1 MTKGSVTIFTTLSMV
16 LVAATLFSLLE
27 GMRFFEINRLS
38 QLQTELATEA
48 FFANYNANLWQ
59 EYHLLGSDGT
69 NVTERLRESGNAR
82 NIARDKGLN
91 LFLTEVETVDLES
104 YTRITDGNGAVY
116 VHAVST
122 YMEEQMLYE
131 TLKILY
137 NQYEVIQALIQS
149 SEIDLT
155 KIDEALVNIEEAQR
169 LANQQREE
177 LMKNQDGVVEEER
190 ILQSSA
196 PVLVN
201 PIQEI
206 KNLQEKGI
214 LEVVLSSTDSISK
227 KELSNANLVSK
238 RQLYEGK
245 NYEVPESAWMDKV
258 LLQQYLLSYFSN
270 YLDSK
275 ENTYLSYEL
284 EYIIGGKSS
293 ETENLKQV
301 VYQILA
307 IREAVN
313 FLYLVSDIEKA
324 EEAKLLAIGLVG
336 ASMNPLIIESVKI
349 GLLTA
354 WAFGE
359 SILDARALLNGKQ
372 IPLLKSKDTWTL
384 SLSEIGKIGKSDY
397 MAKESMTGL
406 TYQNYLGIL
415 LLFQR
420 ENGLAMHAMDL
431 QEMNIK
437 SMWGEPAF
445 QMDHMW
451 IQTDVKIVYKYR
463 PLFSFFQNYQ
473 PDIPWKNQAVT
484 KTRFGY
490 Y

>member
-1 MTKGSVTIFTTLSMV
+1 
-16 LVAATLFSLLE
+16 
-27 GMRFFEINRLS
+27 
-38 QLQTELATEA
+38 
-48 FFANYNANLWQ
+48 
-59 EYHLLGSDGT
+59 
-69 NVTERLRESGNAR
+69 
-82 NIARDKGLN
+82 
-91 LFLTEVETVDLES
+91 
-104 YTRITDGNGAVY
+104 
-116 VHAVST
+116 
-122 YMEEQMLYE
+122 MLYE

-190 ILQSSA
+190 IPQSSA

-214 LEVVLSSTDSISK
+214 LEVVLSSTDSLSK
-227 KELSNANLVSK
+227 KELSNGNLVSK

-245 NYEVPESAWMDKV
+245 NYEVPESEWMDKV

-324 EEAKLLAIGLVG
+324 EEAKILAIGLVG
-336 ASMNPLIIESVKI
+336 ASMNPLII
-349 GLLTA
+349 
-354 WAFGE
+354 
-359 SILDARALLNGKQ
+359 
-372 IPLLKSKDTWTL
+372 
-384 SLSEIGKIGKSDY
+384 
-397 MAKESMTGL
+397 
-406 TYQNYLGIL
+406 
-415 LLFQR
+415 
-420 ENGLAMHAMDL
+420 
-431 QEMNIK
+431 
-437 SMWGEPAF
+437 
-445 QMDHMW
+445 
-451 IQTDVKIVYKYR
+451 
-463 PLFSFFQNYQ
+463 
-473 PDIPWKNQAVT
+473 
-484 KTRFGY
+484 
-490 Y
+490 